1 MSWGFSAVP
10 YGTGPLVHSYP
21 ALRAGLL
28 SAVPHGTGWFVQK
41 STRNHTT
48 HSCRRFPAQPTQRKQ
63 DVSMEGLRRDTPD
76 RPETT
81 VPATKLWS
89 WRRDL
94 NPRPSDYKSDALPAE
109 LRQPKQPCCPPKKMT
124 LKSVLQQVH
133 NCQGYHRAEG
143 PRNCLRDPQAS
154 GLPAPSAE
162 IPGWE
167 GRSTS
172 SLQCPCLALFAKSRG
187 PEPVLRAETA
197 PGRVLSFLD

>member
-10 YGTGPLVHSYP
+10 YGTGPLLHSYP

-143 PRNCLRDPQAS
+143 LRNLR
-154 GLPAPSAE
+154 
-162 IPGWE
+162 E
-167 GRSTS
+167 GR
-172 SLQCPCLALFAKSRG
+172 FGIR
-187 PEPVLRAETA
+187 LRAVADHVPLEAGCYHSSTDEGGKPDPHA
-197 PGRVLSFLD
+197 QAH